1 MYAPRPRWLAS
12 FLAFNRTCTPP
23 AAATQ
28 FYGRTTALNE
38 IDLAGPP
45 TPLSPIIHSILL
57 SCINDTIGMSIP
69 FVEASKTNITVF
81 FVV

>member
-1 MYAPRPRWLAS
+1 MACEFSCFQLDIS
-12 FLAFNRTCTPP
+12 PP
-23 AAATQ
+23 AAATH
-28 FYGRTTALNE
+28 FNGRTTALNE

-57 SCINDTIGMSIP
+57 SCINDTIEMSIP
-69 FVEASKTNITVF
+69 FVEASKTNITFF